1 MYYESWVNKL
11 SFAFYCVPIGYLE
24 REICFSK
31 HEEAKSAWSN
41 PLSMKVK
48 LLKCTK
54 QEALW
59 LSHTHTH
66 QLISSLFFST
76 YSCDSFQAL
85 DIHKYIPHKLYRYFV
100 MSSSSI
106 LFFHVQWVAVSKA
119 VFKIEIETFHALCWN
134 GPSN

>member
-54 QEALW
+54 QEATW
-59 LSHTHTH
+59 LSHTHTSVN
-66 QLISSLFFST
+66 LFFVLFNAFFRFFSSLK
-76 YSCDSFQAL
+76 
-85 DIHKYIPHKLYRYFV
+85 DINKYIPHKLYRYFV

-119 VFKIEIETFHALCWN
+119 VFKIEIETFHVLCWN